1 MNQQYLRIHHTIFP
15 RIMNSTEVQNPRHK
29 LNVFSS
35 VLACAKPDHMF
46 QKLSYSICGLLS
58 LSFVTI
64 TLPQT
69 VRLFYVSLRPHIY
82 CYACV
87 TERYTETLH
96 MKKMAALVVDSC

>member
-1 MNQQYLRIHHTIFP
+1 
-15 RIMNSTEVQNPRHK
+15 MNSTEVQNPRHK

-35 VLACAKPDHMF
+35 VLACAKPDHML

-69 VRLFYVSLRPHIY
+69 VRLFYVSLRSQAPQQQ
-82 CYACV
+82 
-87 TERYTETLH
+87 YTVLSFSSMQRHGHSHKLTSSR
-96 MKKMAALVVDSC
+96 ALQYYTV